1 MSNIL
6 REHFTQ
12 NIYNNIIL
20 ESKSINIFGAE
31 GIGKSRFIKDLDSL
45 ISQDIK
51 VVSINLKN
59 RRKDYDSFVDEI
71 KKQLN
76 ITEAFISFSELLD
89 TFASSNENVLLILD
103 NFEAIY
109 KDNADEKFDFDFFD
123 ELNSFK
129 NRDNASLVIISTR
142 NYKHYEFYHEG
153 KPSTS
158 PIDIGV
164 MEISP
169 LMLEEIEKELQDR
182 FELDIDYDKLS
193 NMIIGNDRVYEL
205 IAFIDREV
213 KFDKFDKNANLY
225 MNYEKCLKQF
235 KKENNIPILDRFLK
249 WIIRNWGKLL
259 AVIGIK
265 SLISVIKS
273 FGDKKDD

>member
-6 REHFTQ
+6 REHFTT

-31 GIGKSRFIKDLDSL
+31 GIGKSRFIKDFKTL
-45 ISQDIK
+45 ITQDIK

-59 RRKDYDSFVDEI
+59 RRKDYNSFVDEI

-76 ITEAFISFSELLD
+76 IIEAFISFSELLD

-153 KPSTS
+153 KSITS
-158 PIDIGV
+158 PLDIGV

-169 LMLEEIEKELQDR
+169 LTLEEIKEELEDR
-182 FELDIDYDKLS
+182 FELDITYDKLA
-193 NMIIGNDRVYEL
+193 NMIIGNERVYEL
-205 IAFIDREV
+205 IEFIDREV
-213 KFDKFDKNANLY
+213 KFDRYDENANLY
-225 MNYEKCLKQF
+225 MNYEKFLNQF
-235 KKENNIPILDRFLK
+235 KKENNIPIEDKAKKFVGK
-249 WIIRNWGKLL
+249 NWKD
-259 AVIGIK
+259 IK
-265 SLISVIKS
+265 GLISSLGGLLNK
-273 FGDKKDD
+273 DKKGE

>member
-6 REHFTQ
+6 REHFTT

-20 ESKSINIFGAE
+20 ESNSINIFGAE

-45 ISQDIK
+45 INEDIK

-59 RRKDYDSFVDEI
+59 RRKDYNKFVDEI

-76 ITEAFISFSELLD
+76 ITETIISFSELLD
-89 TFASSNENVLLILD
+89 KFATSNEDVVLILD

-109 KDNADEKFDFDFFD
+109 KDNADERFDFDFFD

-142 NYKHYEFYHEG
+142 NYNHYDFYHEG
-153 KPSTS
+153 KSLTS
-158 PIDIGV
+158 PLDIGV

-193 NMIIGNDRVYEL
+193 NMIIGNERVYEL
-205 IAFIDREV
+205 MEFIDREV

-225 MNYEKCLKQF
+225 MNYEKFLKQF

-249 WIIRNWGKLL
+249 WISRNWGKLL